1 MLGVQ
6 SSTPPPGFLVGPCGP
21 AGLAD
26 WELDRLL
33 WSRSVENVATATTTI
48 TSLAQLLD
56 QIGNIVINDNIAEQV
71 CVSVRNSSLVLLSS
85 WSLTGDWLLFLSVR
99 CQQQLPLS
107 SWLRVSWRRG
117 TWAWPC
123 STVRKLSSIQN
134 EPSSTPPS
142 STSSISLTIRSLPST
157 SLSSCPCVSPSCSH
171 CSRWP
176 PRHARGDGRD
186 RTRRSEMEVI
196 KMERSTDERAH
207 AQLVH

>member
-1 MLGVQ
+1 MESQCRERCHGNDNYHLI
-6 SSTPPPGFLVGPCGP
+6 GP
-21 AGLAD
+21 AAGPN
-26 WELDRLL
+26 RKH
-33 WSRSVENVATATTTI
+33 RHQRQHRRTGVC
-48 TSLAQLLD
+48 
-56 QIGNIVINDNIAEQV
+56 V